1 MAENVYNKYRDDRTA
16 CIRFGCE
23 FFTYF
28 TLSSHVMWLKYYKMS
43 FSFSTLKTR
52 RRRTVALNTYA
63 P

>member
-1 MAENVYNKYRDDRTA
+1 MAENVYNKYWDGRTA

-28 TLSSHVMWLKYYKMS
+28 TLSSHLMWLKYYKIL

-52 RRRTVALNTYA
+52 
-63 P
+63 